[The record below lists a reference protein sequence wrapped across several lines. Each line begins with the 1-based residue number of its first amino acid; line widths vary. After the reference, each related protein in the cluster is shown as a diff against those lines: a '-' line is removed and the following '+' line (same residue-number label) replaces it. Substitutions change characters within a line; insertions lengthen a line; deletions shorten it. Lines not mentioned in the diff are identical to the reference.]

1 MRSDA
6 TTPCG
11 VRISDTRYEED
22 RGRLHPSGPVGAR
35 HRRHLCQSRARPGD
49 DLSGDAPG
57 ELRAGRDGDVLDLHR
72 LEPHQRR
79 HGLLA
84 GLPAHR
90 AVRVRGGR
98 GDRAGGDPPG
108 RERAGTRDRGRFHR
122 AACDPQQRDRLDLQ
136 LHHQDLPEPVPQGA
150 FVRQY
155 LRFLARTRRN
165 RRHLGGTG
173 ADLCLLPLHPAGT
186 RNARRGAEPGIEP
199 AGGHSRGLDARPRLG
214 ARGRRRRRRRHDD
227 RAHRV
232 PRSEHDGRNP
242 ALRVRRGA
250 ARRHRQPRR
259 RRGRRLR
266 GRRARE
272 RARRLRDRQRPQT
285 LGGAGAH
292 HRRAAAEA
300 LGLLRQGARDPR
312 MTRRAS
318 VGVAVL
324 LAIACLLLPFVVS
337 NYRTFQLTLVL
348 VYAIALLGLNIL
360 TGYNGQIS
368 LGHGAFYA
376 IGAYTAAVLMDRLG
390 APYWATIPA
399 AGAVCLVAGFLFGLP
414 ALRLEGLYLALATFA
429 LGVSMPQ
436 LLKYHHLEKWT
447 GGVQGIVIAKPEPP
461 AFLLEAGLQMNPDQW
476 LYFFALAVA
485 AMMFVLGW
493 NLLRGRVGRALIAI
507 RDQHIAA
514 EAMGINNALYKSLA
528 FGVSAMYTGIAGALG
543 AIAVQY
549 VAPDSFT
556 IFLSLVFLVGIV
568 VGGVASISGALYGA
582 LFIQFVPNV
591 ADEIS
596 KAAPWAIFGL
606 FLIGFVYLMPAGVAG
621 AVRMLLVRRMQKGAK

>member
-1 MRSDA
+1 
-6 TTPCG
+6 
-11 VRISDTRYEED
+11 
-22 RGRLHPSGPVGAR
+22 
-35 HRRHLCQSRARPGD
+35 
-49 DLSGDAPG
+49 
-57 ELRAGRDGDVLDLHR
+57 
-72 LEPHQRR
+72 
-79 HGLLA
+79 
-84 GLPAHR
+84 
-90 AVRVRGGR
+90 
-98 GDRAGGDPPG
+98 
-108 RERAGTRDRGRFHR
+108 
-122 AACDPQQRDRLDLQ
+122 
-136 LHHQDLPEPVPQGA
+136 
-150 FVRQY
+150 
-155 LRFLARTRRN
+155 
-165 RRHLGGTG
+165 
-173 ADLCLLPLHPAGT
+173 
-186 RNARRGAEPGIEP
+186 
-199 AGGHSRGLDARPRLG
+199 
-214 ARGRRRRRRRHDD
+214 
-227 RAHRV
+227 
-232 PRSEHDGRNP
+232 
-242 ALRVRRGA
+242 
-250 ARRHRQPRR
+250 
-259 RRGRRLR
+259 
-266 GRRARE
+266 
-272 RARRLRDRQRPQT
+272 
-285 LGGAGAH
+285 
-292 HRRAAAEA
+292 
-300 LGLLRQGARDPR
+300 

-318 VGVAVL
+318 IGVAVL
-324 LAIACLLLPFVVS
+324 IAIACALPFVVS

-461 AFLLEAGLQMNPDQW
+461 GFLREAGLQMNPDQW

-514 EAMGINNALYKSLA
+514 EAMGINSALYKSLA

-568 VGGVASISGALYGA
+568 VGGLASISGALYGA

-606 FLIGFVYLMPAGVAG
+606 FLIGFVYLMPSGVAG
-621 AVRMLLVRRMQKGAK
+621 AVRMLLVRLMRKGAK

>member
-1 MRSDA
+1 
-6 TTPCG
+6 
-11 VRISDTRYEED
+11 
-22 RGRLHPSGPVGAR
+22 
-35 HRRHLCQSRARPGD
+35 
-49 DLSGDAPG
+49 
-57 ELRAGRDGDVLDLHR
+57 
-72 LEPHQRR
+72 
-79 HGLLA
+79 
-84 GLPAHR
+84 
-90 AVRVRGGR
+90 
-98 GDRAGGDPPG
+98 
-108 RERAGTRDRGRFHR
+108 
-122 AACDPQQRDRLDLQ
+122 
-136 LHHQDLPEPVPQGA
+136 
-150 FVRQY
+150 
-155 LRFLARTRRN
+155 
-165 RRHLGGTG
+165 
-173 ADLCLLPLHPAGT
+173 
-186 RNARRGAEPGIEP
+186 
-199 AGGHSRGLDARPRLG
+199 
-214 ARGRRRRRRRHDD
+214 
-227 RAHRV
+227 
-232 PRSEHDGRNP
+232 
-242 ALRVRRGA
+242 
-250 ARRHRQPRR
+250 
-259 RRGRRLR
+259 
-266 GRRARE
+266 
-272 RARRLRDRQRPQT
+272 
-285 LGGAGAH
+285 
-292 HRRAAAEA
+292 
-300 LGLLRQGARDPR
+300 

-318 VGVAVL
+318 IAMAVL
-324 LAIACLLLPFVVS
+324 VAIACVLPFVVS

-447 GGVQGIVIAKPEPP
+447 GGVQGIVIAKPDPP
-461 AFLLEAGLQMNPDQW
+461 FGLPINPDQW
-476 LYFFALAVA
+476 LYLFTLAVA
-485 AMMFVLGW
+485 VVMFVLGW

-528 FGVSAMYTGIAGALG
+528 FGVSAMYTGVAGALG

-568 VGGVASISGALYGA
+568 VGGLASISGALYGA

-621 AVRMLLVRRMQKGAK
+621 AVRMLLVRFTRKGAK